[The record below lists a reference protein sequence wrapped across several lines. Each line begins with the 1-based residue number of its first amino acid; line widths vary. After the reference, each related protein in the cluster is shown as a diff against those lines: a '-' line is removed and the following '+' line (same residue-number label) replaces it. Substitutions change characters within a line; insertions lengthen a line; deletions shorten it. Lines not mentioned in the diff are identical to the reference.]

1 MRRLIEKYDKKV
13 TAVLLNFNGYSDTI
27 NCIKSLYNLNYEKLN
42 IIVVDNASTDN
53 SVQYIKSAFPNIRI
67 ITNKKNLGYSKGFNI
82 GIKEALVLGSDFILV
97 LNNDTLLNPELLN
110 ELVKTALSDHNIGAV
125 FGKVLFYGTNKLQSV
140 GKSFNS
146 YLLNSKLIGF
156 GEVDT
161 GQYDKVQQYDFA
173 DDVCLLI
180 SREALE
186 SIGGYDPDLFLY
198 YEEVDLFVRLNKAKF
213 KLYYNPNAII
223 WHKVSQS
230 SGGGWNPIKSYH
242 LSRSK
247 IICLRKNL
255 NDFRFS
261 IALLLISFT
270 EIPKQMLNWFLK
282 GKFELSNAT
291 FRGFISG
298 IKWVIGKN

>member
-1 MRRLIEKYDKKV
+1 MRLSI
-13 TAVLLNFNGYSDTI
+13 I
-27 NCIKSLYNLNYEKLN
+27 ILNYNVQYYLELCLQSVFKAVDDIDAE

-156 GEVDT
+156 GEV
-161 GQYDKVQQYDFA
+161 
-173 DDVCLLI
+173 
-180 SREALE
+180 
-186 SIGGYDPDLFLY
+186 
-198 YEEVDLFVRLNKAKF
+198 
-213 KLYYNPNAII
+213 
-223 WHKVSQS
+223 
-230 SGGGWNPIKSYH
+230 
-242 LSRSK
+242 
-247 IICLRKNL
+247 
-255 NDFRFS
+255 
-261 IALLLISFT
+261 
-270 EIPKQMLNWFLK
+270 
-282 GKFELSNAT
+282 
-291 FRGFISG
+291 
-298 IKWVIGKN
+298 